1 MKTQRQGRRI
11 HVSWQIAGLCFG
23 VVGGIALAA
32 FITIP
37 FFASIFWL
45 TGCLI
50 LAALSFSKS
59 TVTFLIL
66 AVFAGT
72 GIGLWRGTGEQ
83 LSFQHYQPLYGKT
96 VTLQGRV
103 SEDVGHGDKDDTRM
117 QLVDVRIANQ
127 KLQGKVWI
135 STTTQQAVKRSD
147 IVVLQGKLKEGFG
160 NMPASMSNARL
171 VTVQQTNRAD
181 YALQVRDWF
190 AAGIRQAIPEPQ
202 ASLGSG
208 FLTGQHSD
216 LPGDLDDQLRIV
228 GLTHAVVASGS
239 NLTILVGFMR
249 RSLLRVSKYT
259 ATLAG
264 ALMTAGFVLV
274 AGMSPSMTRAGLVTG
289 LSLAAW
295 YYGRRI
301 HPLVLLPLAG
311 GITTLYNPSY
321 VWGDLGWY
329 LSFGAFIGV
338 LIVSPLIQHY
348 FWGRDY
354 KPNILM
360 ETFIGTTAA
369 QLTTMPIILF
379 SFGTISSYALLA
391 NMLVV
396 PLIPLAMLLTFAGGI
411 AGVTVPAIAGI
422 IGWPASV
429 VMQYMTTVI
438 DWAANLP
445 GSQGK
450 VSFGL
455 VALLASYAG
464 MLATVIYMKRS
475 TNHIFGNDKNTLI
488 GERA

>member
-1 MKTQRQGRRI
+1 M
-11 HVSWQIAGLCFG
+11 
-23 VVGGIALAA
+23 
-32 FITIP
+32 
-37 FFASIFWL
+37 
-45 TGCLI
+45 
-50 LAALSFSKS
+50 SFTKP
-59 TVTFLIL
+59 TVNFLVL
-66 AVFAGT
+66 AVIAGT

-83 LSFQHYQPLYGKT
+83 LAFQNYRPFYGKS
-96 VTLQGRV
+96 VILQGRV
-103 SEDVGHGDKDDTRM
+103 SEDVSHGERDDTRM
-117 QLVDVRIANQ
+117 QLVDVHIDHKKFN
-127 KLQGKVWI
+127 GKVWI
-135 STTTQQAVKRSD
+135 STKTEQAIKRSD
-147 IVVLQGKLKEGFG
+147 TVVLQGKLKEGFG
-160 NMPASMSNARL
+160 NMPASMSNAQL
-171 VTVQQTNRAD
+171 AAIQQTNQTD

-301 HPLVLLPLAG
+301 HPLTLLPLAA

-321 VWGDLGWY
+321 IWGDLGWY

-338 LIVSPLIQHY
+338 LIVAPLIQHY

-354 KPNILM
+354 TPNIFM

-369 QLTTMPIILF
+369 QLATMPIILF

-396 PLIPLAMLLTFAGGI
+396 PLIPLAMLLTFIGGI
-411 AGVTVPAIAGI
+411 FGVTIPAIAGI
-422 IGWPASV
+422 IGWPAKI

-438 DWAANLP
+438 DWTANLP
-445 GSQGK
+445 GSQGE

-455 VALLASYAG
+455 AALLVSYLS
-464 MLATVIYMKRS
+464 MLAVVIYMKR
-475 TNHIFGNDKNTLI
+475 TTRHVFGNDKNILI